1 MTSFAR
7 SGSTL
12 RTQYSLGLLALVA
25 VIPLGCS
32 NMTSP
37 STQSVTS
44 TSQVRIKGRVHGGN
58 QPVSGATVTV
68 YYAGQSGYGSAGT
81 TGTSTTT
88 ANDGY
93 GSFSFSV
100 SCPSSP
106 NDPLVYL
113 VATGGNT
120 LNNGSSG
127 NNSAAQFLAAVAPCS
142 LINSSTFVDM
152 SEVTTVATMA
162 ALQQYFNP
170 ATEMFGVD
178 GILLGYNAMRNA
190 FQTIPNLVNPA
201 TGTAVSTL
209 TKTAT
214 VNGSSVSVTVT
225 PETAKINTIANI
237 ISACINNNANGDATA
252 CTTLKND
259 ATPPSAAR
267 TSQPN
272 GTFGPATDIL
282 TSVYYMLTNPT
293 NGSSANLNAIY
304 ALAPGTGAPYQ
315 PTLTS
320 APTDWTIGIT
330 YSSISNCTNGDGFF
344 DVPYDLKLD
353 ASGNVWI
360 ANGPNTNGNLAQMRF
375 DGTPLVCTAVAG
387 KSRGSTIDDQGNIWV
402 GSFSSN
408 NIYRYTPSTGAT
420 LAFPTAAPVVAIT
433 ADGTNNVF
441 FSSYTGTALYE
452 IVGGATATSPV
463 TPTLIS
469 STMGSSP
476 AQIMVDAAGTIWGST
491 GTNAITATTPALG
504 GYATTPYTVSGNS
517 YGISVVPGNAGNI
530 FSSAQ
535 NTNTVDLLGPAGN
548 GYADSTGFPAG
559 GGGLTNPTA
568 VSADGARNLWVA
580 NNATGVSNVS
590 EFTDNGTPLSPATGF
605 VKAGPY
611 FVNSRSIIVDQGGN
625 VWVSRDGSNLITEIV
640 GAGVPL
646 YQPASIGIAQGRFQ
660 TLP

>member
-142 LINSSTFVDM
+142 LINS
-152 SEVTTVATMA
+152 
-162 ALQQYFNP
+162 
-170 ATEMFGVD
+170 
-178 GILLGYNAMRNA
+178 
-190 FQTIPNLVNPA
+190 
-201 TGTAVSTL
+201 
-209 TKTAT
+209 
-214 VNGSSVSVTVT
+214 
-225 PETAKINTIANI
+225 IANI

-259 ATPPSAAR
+259 ATPPAAAR

-353 ASGNVWI
+353 VSGNVWI

-402 GSFSSN
+402 GSFSF
-408 NIYRYTPSTGAT
+408 RGM
-420 LAFPTAAPVVAIT
+420 L
-433 ADGTNNVF
+433 
-441 FSSYTGTALYE
+441 
-452 IVGGATATSPV
+452 ATSSALRRTRTRWTCWGRPV
-463 TPTLIS
+463 TVMRIP
-469 STMGSSP
+469 
-476 AQIMVDAAGTIWGST
+476 
-491 GTNAITATTPALG
+491 
-504 GYATTPYTVSGNS
+504 
-517 YGISVVPGNAGNI
+517 
-530 FSSAQ
+530 
-535 NTNTVDLLGPAGN
+535 
-548 GYADSTGFPAG
+548 
-559 GGGLTNPTA
+559 
-568 VSADGARNLWVA
+568 
-580 NNATGVSNVS
+580 
-590 EFTDNGTPLSPATGF
+590 
-605 VKAGPY
+605 
-611 FVNSRSIIVDQGGN
+611 
-625 VWVSRDGSNLITEIV
+625 
-640 GAGVPL
+640 
-646 YQPASIGIAQGRFQ
+646 PASRRAAAA
-660 TLP
+660 